1 MSHIARSSSFSSPPS
16 GRRQYSTP
24 SKVLELQFELLTRDN
39 ERIVTEER
47 ERADEVKRRADADR
61 TSRAMNLLRLQ
72 SIKNSGFVNGDNTE
86 EEC

>member
-1 MSHIARSSSFSSPPS
+1 
-16 GRRQYSTP
+16 
-24 SKVLELQFELLTRDN
+24 LTRDN